1 MENGAFALKEQ
12 MLHFHNIFKYMIFQ
26 KRQKALL
33 WSNGLMYQPWYAVSS
48 YFVQDPSRVISVM
61 NFVSAPYL
69 LNL

>member
-48 YFVQDPSRVISVM
+48 YFVQDPSSVITM
-61 NFVSAPYL
+61 EL
-69 LNL
+69 CTL